1 MVHLIELVIIRRGG
15 KGGFMYL
22 NLLLHVP
29 IQGGKG
35 KHHLSYFKKTIEI
48 CNSSLSVSVV

>member
-29 IQGGKG
+29 IQGGRGNTPFK
-35 KHHLSYFKKTIEI
+35 LFKKI
-48 CNSSLSVSVV
+48 N